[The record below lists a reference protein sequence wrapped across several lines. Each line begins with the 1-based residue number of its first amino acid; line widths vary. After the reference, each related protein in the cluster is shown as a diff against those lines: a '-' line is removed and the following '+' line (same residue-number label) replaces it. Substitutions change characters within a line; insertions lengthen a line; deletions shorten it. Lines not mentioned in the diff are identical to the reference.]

1 MGNYERFSP
10 GFAGNAVQIDCEIHE
25 DPPRPALLTQLNTKA
40 HSVKEVILM
49 LRNPDPNGPDILVK
63 TISGETGDVWQFET
77 DQEGNIYDICSNDF
91 VALDDSDLVGF
102 VKLLGAR
109 EAEIVGVLPCR
120 TVKTL
125 LLMQNNRIYRSD
137 VKKYRIPNELVK
149 RLVHPCLN

>member
-1 MGNYERFSP
+1 
-10 GFAGNAVQIDCEIHE
+10 
-25 DPPRPALLTQLNTKA
+25 
-40 HSVKEVILM
+40 M

-63 TISGETGDVWQFET
+63 TISGKTGDVWQFET